1 MITTDERAPSERRE
15 QDLKLRQAAIN
26 TRVAMPGIIQSFDA
40 TEQTVTV
47 QCAIREKIN
56 MDGNLSWQDIP
67 LLLDVPIIFPR
78 AGNYILTMPIQAGDE
93 CLVVFG
99 DSCMDAWWQS
109 GGVQNQI
116 DCRRHDLSDGYAIVG
131 LYSQPRRIANY
142 STNTAQLRNLSG
154 SAYVE
159 LNGNTINIVGS
170 EVNISAS
177 TVNVNGPNTT
187 ITGRT
192 VIDGKTS
199 ITSET
204 DIQGRDFISH
214 THSGVM
220 TGGGNTGGVN

>member
-15 QDLKLRQAAIN
+15 QDLKLRQTVN
-26 TRVAMPGIIQSFDA
+26 NVRVAMPGIIQSFDA

-56 MDGNLSWQDIP
+56 MDGNLSWQEIP

-78 AGNYILTMPIQAGDE
+78 AGNYILTMPIQTGDE

-131 LYSQPRRIANY
+131 LYSQPRRITNY

-159 LNGNTINIVGS
+159 LSGNDVNIVGGN
-170 EVNISAS
+170 VTISATCVTIGGS
-177 TVNVNGPNTT
+177 TT
-187 ITGRT
+187 IDGR
-192 VIDGKTS
+192 V
-199 ITSET
+199 
-204 DIQGRDFISH
+204 FMSH
-214 THSGVM
+214 KHSGVQ

>member
-15 QDLKLRQAAIN
+15 QDLKLRQTVN
-26 TRVAMPGIIQSFDA
+26 NVRVAMPGIIQSFDA

-56 MDGNLSWQDIP
+56 MDGNLSWQEIP

-78 AGNYILTMPIQAGDE
+78 AGNYILTMPIQTGDE

-131 LYSQPRRIANY
+131 LYSQPRRITNY

-159 LNGNTINIVGS
+159 LSGNDVNIVGGN
-170 EVNISAS
+170 VTISATS
-177 TVNVNGPNTT
+177 VTIGGSTT
-187 ITGRT
+187 IDGR
-192 VIDGKTS
+192 V
-199 ITSET
+199 
-204 DIQGRDFISH
+204 FMSH
-214 THSGVM
+214 KHSGVQ

>member
-1 MITTDERAPSERRE
+1 
-15 QDLKLRQAAIN
+15 
-26 TRVAMPGIIQSFDA
+26 MPGIIQSFDA

-131 LYSQPRRIANY
+131 LYSQPRRISNY
-142 STNTAQLRNLSG
+142 STNTAQLRNLAG

-159 LNGNTINIVGS
+159 LDGNNINIVGGN
-170 EVNISAS
+170 VTVSAS
-177 TVNVNGPNTT
+177 NFNVTATT
-187 ITGRT
+187 K
-192 VIDGKTS
+192 IDGVTN
-199 ITSET
+199 ITQAT
-204 DIQGRDFISH
+204 TIQGRDFISH
-214 THSGVM
+214 THSGVE

>member
-159 LNGNTINIVGS
+159 LDGTTINIVGS
-170 EVNISAS
+170 EVNINAP
-177 TVNVNGPNTT
+177 TVNVNGQNTT

>member
-15 QDLKLRQAAIN
+15 QDLKLRQTVN
-26 TRVAMPGIIQSFDA
+26 NVRVAMPGIIQSFDA

-56 MDGNLSWQDIP
+56 MDGNLSWQEIP

-131 LYSQPRRIANY
+131 LYSQPRRITNY
-142 STNTAQLRNLSG
+142 STNTAQLRNISG

-159 LNGNTINIVGS
+159 LSGNNVNIVGGN
-170 EVNISAS
+170 VTISA
-177 TVNVNGPNTT
+177 TKVTIGGNTT
-187 ITGRT
+187 IDGR
-192 VIDGKTS
+192 V
-199 ITSET
+199 
-204 DIQGRDFISH
+204 FMSH
-214 THSGVM
+214 KHGGVE

>member
-131 LYSQPRRIANY
+131 LYSQPRRISNY

-159 LNGNTINIVGS
+159 LSGNNINIVGGN
-170 EVNISAS
+170 VTVSAS
-177 TVNVNGPNTT
+177 SFTVNAVTNITKQTT
-187 ITGRT
+187 
-192 VIDGKTS
+192 
-199 ITSET
+199 
-204 DIQGRDFISH
+204 IQGRDFVSH
-214 THSGVM
+214 THKGVQTGSGS
-220 TGGGNTGGVN
+220 TGGVN

>member
-15 QDLKLRQAAIN
+15 QDLKLRQTAN
-26 TRVAMPGIIQSFDA
+26 NLRVAMPGIIQSFDA

-47 QCAIREKIN
+47 QCAIREKFN
-56 MDGNLSWQDIP
+56 MDGDISWQEIP

-131 LYSQPRRIANY
+131 LYSQPRRINNY
-142 STNTAQLRNLSG
+142 STSTAQLRNLSG

-159 LNGNTINIVGS
+159 LSGNNINIVGTN
-170 EVNISAS
+170 VTISATKVTIGGS
-177 TVNVNGPNTT
+177 TT
-187 ITGRT
+187 IDGR
-192 VIDGKTS
+192 V
-199 ITSET
+199 
-204 DIQGRDFISH
+204 FMSH
-214 THSGVM
+214 KHSGVQ
-220 TGGGNTGGVN
+220 TGSGNTGGVN

>member
-15 QDLKLRQAAIN
+15 QDLKLRQTVN
-26 TRVAMPGIIQSFDA
+26 NVRVAMPGIIRSFDA

-56 MDGNLSWQDIP
+56 MDGNLSWQEIP

-131 LYSQPRRIANY
+131 LYSQPRRITNY

-159 LNGNTINIVGS
+159 LSGDNVNIVGGN
-170 EVNISAS
+170 VTISATS
-177 TVNVNGPNTT
+177 VTIGGSTT
-187 ITGRT
+187 IDGR
-192 VIDGKTS
+192 V
-199 ITSET
+199 
-204 DIQGRDFISH
+204 FMSH
-214 THSGVM
+214 KHSGVQ

>member
-131 LYSQPRRIANY
+131 LYSQPRRISNY
-142 STNTAQLRNLSG
+142 STNTAQLRNISG

-159 LNGNTINIVGS
+159 LSGNNINIVGAN
-170 EVNISAS
+170 VTISAN
-177 TVNVNGPNTT
+177 NVTIGGSTT
-187 ITGRT
+187 IDGRSFM
-192 VIDGKTS
+192 G
-199 ITSET
+199 
-204 DIQGRDFISH
+204 H
-214 THSGVM
+214 THTGVM
-220 TGGGNTGGVN
+220 TGGGSTGGVN

>member
-15 QDLKLRQAAIN
+15 QDLKLRHTVN
-26 TRVAMPGIIQSFDA
+26 NLRVAMPGIIQSFDA

-56 MDGNLSWQDIP
+56 MDGNLSWQEIP

-99 DSCMDAWWQS
+99 DSCMDAWWQC

-131 LYSQPRRIANY
+131 LYSQPRRITNY

-159 LNGNTINIVGS
+159 LSGDNVNIVGGN
-170 EVNISAS
+170 VTISATS
-177 TVNVNGPNTT
+177 VTIGGSTT
-187 ITGRT
+187 IDGR
-192 VIDGKTS
+192 V
-199 ITSET
+199 
-204 DIQGRDFISH
+204 FMSH
-214 THSGVM
+214 KHSGVQ